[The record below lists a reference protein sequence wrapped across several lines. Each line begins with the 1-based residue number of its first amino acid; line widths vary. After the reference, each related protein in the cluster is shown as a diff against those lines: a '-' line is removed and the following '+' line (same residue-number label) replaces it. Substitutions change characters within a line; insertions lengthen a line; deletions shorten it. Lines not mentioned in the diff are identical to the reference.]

1 MRRKVTE
8 RLALELLGTRG
19 CHLCDDAERL
29 LATVAAARD
38 MRWRY
43 LDVAEDDAL
52 LARYGERIPVLRAV
66 SGTGVERELRWPF
79 SLLDVLRLLE
89 G

>member
-1 MRRKVTE
+1 MAEPLT
-8 RLALELLGTRG
+8 LELLGTRG

-29 LATVAAARD
+29 LATVAAARAVH
-38 MRWRY
+38 WRY
-43 LDVAEDDAL
+43 LDIAEDDAL

-66 SGTGVERELRWPF
+66 SGAGVEREANWPF

>member
-1 MRRKVTE
+1 MSDRVE
-8 RLALELLGTRG
+8 LELLGTRG

-29 LATVAAARD
+29 LATVTAARAVQ
-38 MRWRY
+38 WRY
-43 LDVAEDDAL
+43 LDIAEDDAL

-66 SGTGVERELRWPF
+66 SRAGVEREVSWPF
-79 SLLDVLRLLE
+79 SLLDVLCLLD